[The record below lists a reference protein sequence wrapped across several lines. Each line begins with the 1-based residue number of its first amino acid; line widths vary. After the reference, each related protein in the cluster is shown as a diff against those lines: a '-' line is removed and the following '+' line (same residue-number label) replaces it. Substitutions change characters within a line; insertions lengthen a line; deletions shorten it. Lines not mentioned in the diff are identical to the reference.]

1 MNIIRKI
8 RRKEKQKDM
17 LGVLTNSF
25 ENESRVA
32 LLLVVLMDLLELSLP
47 TLTNLYLLT

>member
-1 MNIIRKI
+1 MNVIRKI

-25 ENESRVA
+25 ENESRVCFA
-32 LLLVVLMDLLELSLP
+32 FGRVDGFA
-47 TLTNLYLLT
+47 